1 MNGGMT
7 TTIAINVKTRDM
19 LKEIGKKGE
28 TYDEV
33 IRKAL
38 KIAKRELFFERQDK
52 ILKSEEFVPLDE
64 L

>member
-1 MNGGMT
+1 MNGGTT

-28 TYDEV
+28 TYDEL
-33 IRKAL
+33 IKKAL
-38 KIAKRELFFERQDK
+38 EIAKRELFFERQDK